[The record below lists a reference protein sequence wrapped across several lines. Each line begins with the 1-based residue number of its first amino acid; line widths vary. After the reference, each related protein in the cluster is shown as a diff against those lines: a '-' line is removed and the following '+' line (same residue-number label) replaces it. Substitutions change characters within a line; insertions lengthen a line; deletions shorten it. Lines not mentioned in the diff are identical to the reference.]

1 MTTTTTN
8 GRTRKSLAEQIDR
21 LDAILDGLADAL
33 NEAVADAVKDAVT
46 AAVQEAVH
54 AAVIE
59 VLTNAEL
66 RKRLGVTQV
75 PASQP
80 SAPVVVCL
88 AGAARRCWNWL
99 TDAWHAAKA
108 AARLA
113 GSKAMEAASRCLVAG
128 QAKLQEVREEVK
140 SKARAGWMLTIAIA
154 ALARRFR
161 KQLLVALGVGVL
173 VGVVFY
179 FGGREVASVGC
190 GLAGFAGSLA
200 TGAVNRLR
208 RMLPFV
214 VASGSR
220 RFRPVFRSLAGQPGV
235 ESVMRPAARGGQPER
250 EWWGMGA
257 KRANADCVAS

>member
-54 AAVIE
+54 AAVVE

-66 RKRLGVTQV
+66 RKRLGVVPT

-88 AGAARRCWNWL
+88 ADVARRCWNWL
-99 TDAWHAAKA
+99 TGAWDTAKA
-108 AARLA
+108 VARLA
-113 GSKAMEAASRCLVAG
+113 GSKAMEVASRCLVAG
-128 QAKLQEVREEVK
+128 RAKLQEVREHAR
-140 SKARAGWMLTIAIA
+140 SKARSGWMLAIALA
-154 ALARRFR
+154 ALAKRFR

-173 VGVVFY
+173 VGVVCY
-179 FGGREVASVGC
+179 LSGREVASIGC
-190 GLAGFAGSLA
+190 GLAGFVGSLA

-208 RMLPFV
+208 RMLPFL
-214 VASGSR
+214 VASGS
-220 RFRPVFRSLAGQPGV
+220 
-235 ESVMRPAARGGQPER
+235 
-250 EWWGMGA
+250 
-257 KRANADCVAS
+257 

>member
-54 AAVIE
+54 AAVVE

-75 PASQP
+75 PTVQP
-80 SAPVVVCL
+80 TTPVVVCL
-88 AGAARRCWNWL
+88 ANTARLCWNWL
-99 TDAWHAAKA
+99 TDAWHTAKA
-108 AARLA
+108 VARLA
-113 GSKAMEAASRCLVAG
+113 GSKALEAANRCLIAG
-128 QAKLQEVREEVK
+128 RAKLQEVREQAGR
-140 SKARAGWMLTIAIA
+140 KARAGWMLAIALA
-154 ALARRFR
+154 ALAKRFR
-161 KQLLVALGVGVL
+161 KQVLAALGVGVL

-179 FGGREVASVGC
+179 LGGREVASIGC

-200 TGAVNRLR
+200 TGAVNKLR
-208 RMLPFV
+208 RMLPFLL
-214 VASGSR
+214 AS
-220 RFRPVFRSLAGQPGV
+220 
-235 ESVMRPAARGGQPER
+235 ES
-250 EWWGMGA
+250 
-257 KRANADCVAS
+257 

>member
-33 NEAVADAVKDAVT
+33 NEAVADAVKGAVT

-54 AAVIE
+54 AAVVE

-66 RKRLGVTQV
+66 RKRLGLIQP

-80 SAPVVVCL
+80 SAPVVVLL
-88 AGAARRCWNWL
+88 ADAARRCWNWL
-99 TDAWHAAKA
+99 TDAWHTAKTVA
-108 AARLA
+108 GMA
-113 GSKAMEAASRCLVAG
+113 GSKVMEAANRCLIAG
-128 QAKLQEVREEVK
+128 RAKLQEMREQV
-140 SKARAGWMLTIAIA
+140 SRKARTGWTLAVALT

-179 FGGREVASVGC
+179 LGGREVASVGC
-190 GLAGFAGSLA
+190 GLAGFAVSLA

-208 RMLPFV
+208 RMLPFL
-214 VASGSR
+214 VASGS
-220 RFRPVFRSLAGQPGV
+220 
-235 ESVMRPAARGGQPER
+235 
-250 EWWGMGA
+250 
-257 KRANADCVAS
+257 

>member
-1 MTTTTTN
+1 MTTTTTD

-54 AAVIE
+54 AAVVE

-66 RKRLGVTQV
+66 RKRLGVVQT
-75 PASQP
+75 PATQP

-88 AGAARRCWNWL
+88 SGAARRCWNWL
-99 TDAWHAAKA
+99 TDAWHTAKA
-108 AARLA
+108 VVRLA
-113 GSKAMEAASRCLVAG
+113 GSKALEAASRCLIAG
-128 QAKLQEVREEVK
+128 RAKLHEVREQLGR
-140 SKARAGWMLTIAIA
+140 KARTGWMLAIALA

-179 FGGREVASVGC
+179 LGGREVASLGC
-190 GLAGFAGSLA
+190 GLAGFVGSLA

-208 RMLPFV
+208 RMLPFLL
-214 VASGSR
+214 AS
-220 RFRPVFRSLAGQPGV
+220 
-235 ESVMRPAARGGQPER
+235 ES
-250 EWWGMGA
+250 
-257 KRANADCVAS
+257 

>member
-54 AAVIE
+54 AAVVE
-59 VLTNAEL
+59 VMTNAEL
-66 RKRLGVTQV
+66 RKRLGVIPTPV
-75 PASQP
+75 SQP

-99 TDAWHAAKA
+99 RDAWDTAKA
-108 AARLA
+108 VARTA
-113 GSKAMEAASRCLVAG
+113 GGKALEAANRCLIAG
-128 QAKLQEVREEVK
+128 RAKLQEVREQVSRK
-140 SKARAGWMLTIAIA
+140 VRAGWMLAIALA
-154 ALARRFR
+154 ALAKRFR

-179 FGGREVASVGC
+179 LGGREIASVGC

-208 RMLPFV
+208 RMLPFL
-214 VASGSR
+214 VASGS
-220 RFRPVFRSLAGQPGV
+220 
-235 ESVMRPAARGGQPER
+235 
-250 EWWGMGA
+250 
-257 KRANADCVAS
+257 

>member
-54 AAVIE
+54 AAVLE

-66 RKRLGVTQV
+66 RKRLGVAQV
-75 PASQP
+75 TAVQP

-88 AGAARRCWNWL
+88 ADAARRCWGWL
-99 TDAWHAAKA
+99 TGAWDTAVTVARTAGRKA
-108 AARLA
+108 V
-113 GSKAMEAASRCLVAG
+113 EAVCRCLIAG
-128 QAKLQEVREEVK
+128 RAKLQEVREQAS
-140 SKARAGWMLTIAIA
+140 SKARTGWMLAVALA

-161 KQLLVALGVGVL
+161 KQLLVALAVGLL

-179 FGGREVASVGC
+179 LGGREVASVGC
-190 GLAGFAGSLA
+190 GLAGFAVSLA
-200 TGAVNRLR
+200 TNAVNRLR
-208 RMLPFV
+208 RILPFL
-214 VASGSR
+214 VASE
-220 RFRPVFRSLAGQPGV
+220 P
-235 ESVMRPAARGGQPER
+235 
-250 EWWGMGA
+250 
-257 KRANADCVAS
+257 

>member
-1 MTTTTTN
+1 MTTTTTTN

-54 AAVIE
+54 AAVVE

-75 PASQP
+75 PAVQP
-80 SAPVVVCL
+80 SAPVVVCV
-88 AGAARRCWNWL
+88 ADTVRRCWNWL
-99 TDAWHAAKA
+99 TGAWGTAKA
-108 AARLA
+108 VARVA
-113 GSKAMEAASRCLVAG
+113 GSKALEAANRCLIAG
-128 QAKLQEVREEVK
+128 RAKLQEVREQVGR
-140 SKARAGWMLTIAIA
+140 KARTGWMLAIALA

-161 KQLLVALGVGVL
+161 KQVLVALSVGVL
-173 VGVVFY
+173 VGVVCY
-179 FGGREVASVGC
+179 LGGREVASVGC

-208 RMLPFV
+208 RMLPFLV
-214 VASGSR
+214 TSGS
-220 RFRPVFRSLAGQPGV
+220 
-235 ESVMRPAARGGQPER
+235 
-250 EWWGMGA
+250 
-257 KRANADCVAS
+257 

>member
-54 AAVIE
+54 AAVLE

-88 AGAARRCWNWL
+88 ADVARRCWGWL
-99 TDAWHAAKA
+99 AGAWGTAKA
-108 AARLA
+108 VARLA
-113 GSKAMEAASRCLVAG
+113 GGKVMEAVHHTVAK
-128 QAKLQEVREEVK
+128 ARVKVHEVREQARI
-140 SKARAGWMLTIAIA
+140 KARTGWMLAIA
-154 ALARRFR
+154 LAVLARRFR
-161 KQLLVALGVGVL
+161 KHLVVALGVGVL
-173 VGVVFY
+173 VGIVFY
-179 FGGREVASVGC
+179 FGGREVASIGC
-190 GLAGFAGSLA
+190 GLAGFTGSLA
-200 TGAVNRLR
+200 TSAVNRLR
-208 RMLPFV
+208 RVLPFLL
-214 VASGSR
+214 AS
-220 RFRPVFRSLAGQPGV
+220 
-235 ESVMRPAARGGQPER
+235 ES
-250 EWWGMGA
+250 
-257 KRANADCVAS
+257 